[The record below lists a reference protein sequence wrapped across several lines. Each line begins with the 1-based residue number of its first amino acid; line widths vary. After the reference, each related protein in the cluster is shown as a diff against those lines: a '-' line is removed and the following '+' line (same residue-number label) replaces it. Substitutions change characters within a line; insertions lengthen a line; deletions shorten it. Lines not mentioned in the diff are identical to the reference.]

1 MDTSFERAKNGE
13 STTTWLT
20 PPALI
25 NALGKFDLD
34 PCMPENRPWDTA
46 TLHYT
51 EKDNGLIQ
59 QWNGRVWCN
68 PPYGEEGRKWMAK
81 CADHGNCI
89 AIIFARTQTRMFF
102 ESVWDKADAV
112 LFVKG
117 RIKFHRVSG
126 EAGLSAG
133 APSVLVA
140 YGPDNATALEASGIQ
155 GKFIR
160 LKGKML

>member
-1 MDTSFERAKNGE
+1 
-13 STTTWLT
+13 
-20 PPALI
+20 
-25 NALGKFDLD
+25 
-34 PCMPENRPWDTA
+34 
-46 TLHYT
+46 
-51 EKDNGLIQ
+51 
-59 QWNGRVWCN
+59 
-68 PPYGEEGRKWMAK
+68 MAK